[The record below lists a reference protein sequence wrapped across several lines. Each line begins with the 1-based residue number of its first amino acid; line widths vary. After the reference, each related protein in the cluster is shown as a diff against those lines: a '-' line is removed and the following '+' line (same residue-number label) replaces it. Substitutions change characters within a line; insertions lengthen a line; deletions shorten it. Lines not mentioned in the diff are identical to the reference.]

1 MQGSDSSG
9 ALLADDVPAPP
20 ASYNEYVQR
29 RLSESIRKAYVRGF
43 NRGCRRQVLALC
55 GGAILGCLCG
65 FYLAV
70 GSQCAPPYGA
80 HIPAAELTDGYP
92 AAVSSPSLAP

>member
-9 ALLADDVPAPP
+9 AMLADDVPAPP

-29 RLSESIRKAYVRGF
+29 RLSESIRRAYARGF
-43 NRGCRRQVLALC
+43 NRGCRRQVLVLC
-55 GGAILGCLCG
+55 CGIILGCLCG

-70 GSQCAPPYGA
+70 GSQCTRCYGA
-80 HIPAAELTDGYP
+80 HMPAAELAEATR
-92 AAVSSPSLAP
+92 